1 MGLNTSA
8 QEQELLFRR
17 WLADHAGLM
26 WKVIRAFAVTPED
39 QKDLLQEIAL
49 QLWRSLT
56 AFRGEAKESTWIYR
70 VAFNTALVWKRD
82 EKRRHAK
89 HEKFLE
95 LNVAPEVSA
104 EHSAPTRD
112 DAMVEQLYLAIR
124 QLPVLDA
131 SLALMHLDGLS
142 YREMSEVLGITESHV
157 GVKLNRI
164 RKQLAEMLKGANDE
178 L

>member
-1 MGLNTSA
+1 MDVA
-8 QEQELLFRR
+8 EHEIIFRR

-26 WKVIRAFAVTPED
+26 WKVVRAFAAAPED
-39 QKDLLQEIAL
+39 QQDLLQDIAL
-49 QLWRSLT
+49 QLWTSLP

-89 HEKFLE
+89 HERFFE
-95 LNVAPEVSA
+95 LNVAPEVAAHPPGHSRDA
-104 EHSAPTRD
+104 EL
-112 DAMVEQLYLAIR
+112 VQQLFIAIR
-124 QLPVLDA
+124 QLPKLDA

-142 YREMSEVLGITESHV
+142 YREMSEVLGITESNV

-164 RKQLAEMLKGANDE
+164 RKQLAAMLKGADDE

>member
-1 MGLNTSA
+1 MTA
-8 QEQELLFRR
+8 DEQEILFRR

-26 WKVIRAFAVTPED
+26 WKVVRAFAATHED
-39 QKDLLQEIAL
+39 QKDLLQEVAL
-49 QLWRSLT
+49 KLWISLPT
-56 AFRGEAKESTWIYR
+56 FQGKAAESTWIYR
-70 VAFNTALVWKRD
+70 VAFNTSLAWKRG
-82 EKRRHAK
+82 EKRRGAK

-95 LNVAPEVSA
+95 LNVAPEMSP
-104 EHSAPTRD
+104 EQHGQTRD
-112 DAMVEQLYLAIR
+112 EELVQQLYVAIR
-124 QLPVLDA
+124 QLPKLDA

-164 RKQLAEMLKGANDE
+164 RKKLAEMLKGDDDE